1 MDDINTKTYFK
12 EMDFL
17 RFVAAFFVV
26 IYHFTLFYQER
37 VNQYVKMFM
46 HNLGI
51 GVDLFFI
58 ISGFLIVYLLISEK
72 EKTKTISLYKFY
84 IRRILRIFPLYYLI
98 VGISYLL
105 FHKSNPEIQFSK
117 YLLFMGNFWMIKVDS
132 WTVSVLN
139 PLWSICIEEHFY
151 LLIPVLLLL
160 LPKKTFPYLFYIII
174 LCSLFFRIYI
184 TENVE
189 NNWMSIYCHTLSKCD
204 LLAIG
209 GLFAYYFQTKKLN
222 YNIPINLFYCTFFC
236 LILFMIFIDSVD
248 YTTWYYAGFRKY
260 IFAIPMLILF
270 YAIIIQ
276 PNKYSFIDK
285 ITNNKLIN
293 YLGKISFGLYIYHS
307 LISEISLRII
317 NSTSLKIVLLNLVL
331 TIILSS
337 LSFEL
342 FEKQILKLKL
352 KFEV

>member
-1 MDDINTKTYFK
+1 MNTINTKTYFK

-17 RFVAAFFVV
+17 RFIAAFSVV
-26 IYHFTLFYQER
+26 IYHFTLFYQES

-58 ISGFLIVYLLISEK
+58 ISGFLIVYLLITEK

-84 IRRILRIFPLYYLI
+84 VRRILRIFPLYYLI

-105 FHKSNPEIQFSK
+105 FYKSNPEIQFSK
-117 YLLFMGNFWMIKVDS
+117 YLLFIGNFWMIDVNS
-132 WTVSVLN
+132 WTVSTLN

-160 LPKKTFPYLFYIII
+160 LQKKSFPYLFYFIIF
-174 LCSLFFRIYI
+174 CSLFFRIYI
-184 TENVE
+184 TENIE
-189 NNWMSIYCHTLSKCD
+189 NNWMDIYCHTLSKCD
-204 LLAIG
+204 LLAFG
-209 GLFAYYFQTKKLN
+209 GLFAYYFQIKKLN
-222 YNIPINLFYCTFFC
+222 YNIPIYLFYCTLFC
-236 LILFMIFIDSVD
+236 LMLFMFFVESVD

-276 PNKYSFIDK
+276 PNKYSFINK

-307 LISEISLRII
+307 LISEISLRIL
-317 NSTSLKIVLLNLVL
+317 NRTSLKIVLLNLVL
-331 TIILSS
+331 TIILAS

-342 FEKQILKLKL
+342 FEKQILKLKI

>member
-1 MDDINTKTYFK
+1 MDNINSKTYFR

-17 RFVAAFFVV
+17 RFIAAFSVV
-26 IYHFTLFYQER
+26 IYHFTLFYQES

-58 ISGFLIVYLLISEK
+58 ISGFLIVYLLITEK

-117 YLLFMGNFWMIKVDS
+117 YLLFMGNFWMINVDS
-132 WTVSVLN
+132 WTASTLN

-160 LPKKTFPYLFYIII
+160 LPKKTFPYLFYFII

-184 TENVE
+184 TKNVE
-189 NNWMSIYCHTLSKCD
+189 NNWMNIYCHTLSKCD

-209 GLFAYYFQTKKLN
+209 GLFAYYFQIKKFN
-222 YNIPINLFYCTFFC
+222 YNIPIYLFHCTLFC
-236 LILFMIFIDSVD
+236 LLFFMIFIDSVD
-248 YTTWYYAGFRKY
+248 YTTWFYAGFRKY

-276 PNKYSFIDK
+276 PNKYSFIYK

-307 LISEISLRII
+307 LISEISLRIL
-317 NSTSLKIVLLNLVL
+317 NRTSLKIVLLNLIL

-342 FEKQILKLKL
+342 FEKQILKLKI